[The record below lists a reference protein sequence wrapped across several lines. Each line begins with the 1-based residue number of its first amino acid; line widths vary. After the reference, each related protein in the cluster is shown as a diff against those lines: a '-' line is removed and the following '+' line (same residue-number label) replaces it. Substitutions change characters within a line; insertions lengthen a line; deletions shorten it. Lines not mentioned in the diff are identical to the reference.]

1 MPEIDMALL
10 QAALD
15 KTYGPLEG
23 RGVPGLMWRAAEV
36 LDIYAGKDSRS
47 LLAENLRTAAIDICR
62 AIGLRCSE
70 CGLPRPLLPF
80 NDKDIC
86 QDCLRTLWRKRALM
100 LPSDGRGSG

>member
-1 MPEIDMALL
+1 MPEIDIALL

-36 LDIYAGKDSRS
+36 LDIYAGKDKRNIV
-47 LLAENLRTAAIDICR
+47 AEYLRAAAIDICR
-62 AIGLRCSE
+62 ATGLRCSE

-86 QDCLRTLWRKRALM
+86 QDCLRALWRGRALVP
-100 LPSDGRGSG
+100 PSDGRE

>member
-1 MPEIDMALL
+1 MPEIDITQL

-36 LDIYAGKDSRS
+36 LDIYAGKDKRS
-47 LLAENLRTAAIDICR
+47 LISEDLRAAATDICR
-62 AIGLRCSE
+62 ATGLLCSK
-70 CGLPRPLLPF
+70 CNQPRPLLSF

-86 QDCLRTLWRKRALM
+86 LDCLRALWRVP
-100 LPSDGRGSG
+100 PSDGGE